1 MNYFRINYH
10 NENSNIS
17 IIILFLGNYFDNT
30 DLTIGKL
37 EKMLKNDEYEEFKP
51 FMKKSEFNKIVN
63 NQCKLFIVDD
73 NIYGDDSIYDIKH
86 KIILQFKKLDIDLL
100 VEEIY
105 MFGETLFYYDN
116 EELFEK
122 LSKNN
127 ESVKDENMN
136 DLMIN
141 LVNNKKRKDK
151 YSFSEFVD
159 LGFDNTPIH
168 KYISLGIKLNEKLSA
183 NPIKKIT
190 ASDNR
195 SIVENNR
202 LLYEY
207 RLDKNEINIINF
219 NNFTLDTEIIKTYF
233 PMLTSY
239 GIENKND
246 MTTQRNTLKNNLYNS
261 ITSNTINKFSNIKYF
276 NDYSDTKKV
285 TNIKIQYISVFL
297 KSLQSINLPLEH
309 VFKLYKTSEE
319 IPLIKFNPGSKK
331 EYMFRLYSNESTT
344 QNVKLPFVN
353 KSIIRRYLVESRG
366 KVNVY
371 ITFYIHINNSTVM
384 NINLFENG
392 DVEIVFD
399 CKVKSYEYNEV
410 EKIIKEKFDMFVTSI
425 YDLSVIQNHFKFSNF
440 SKINGNNILIN
451 DFVYTFDY
459 TFNGNVKNLNKK
471 IDEISGNIAYIFKL
485 VHNSSVNIA
494 FDFERISTYT
504 RNTPKMLV
512 NINNKLLN
520 VYVEHVSDIFYVNSI
535 MNYFTGLINI
545 IEKKKEISES
555 KLSVLKDIDE
565 SIVNKDVYFDKF
577 NNNDDEQENV
587 VEEKEV
593 IEYENEGDNED
604 DIIDNESIGFSET
617 SEKSV
622 FENDENVD
630 EIIDDENIEAKK
642 DDVEYKEKVDSDE
655 VRKDSIIQ
663 DESYDETESVGLG
676 YESDGSVFGGVK
688 KYYDYKQQRIKSYDP
703 KLFDK
708 NKELEEDISLKY
720 KAFSKTCP
728 TSEHR
733 QPIILSKEEKD
744 YIDSNFP
751 NTYGNHFLEYSYDP
765 KNPYYYI
772 CPRYWCVEKN
782 ISLGEEHVKKD
793 SNGNIVSDFCKD
805 DGEYGTIITSDLQRQ
820 HRDKD
825 DPNKY
830 LYNRPGFGKSCI
842 PCCFKQGNE
851 INEIAKLDPNNP
863 KDSKKIK
870 TLQEKIKTKEQQLLK
885 PETKCQLVN
894 EDREIEDRSP
904 IEQKINKKSKIQFN
918 YIKQHDKIPLEKYQL
933 GEISNNIKQFL
944 HVNED
949 YYRFGVENNRKQ
961 SYIACISCV
970 YAFEDIQ
977 ENIDLENMVKKIKN
991 VSAFKKEILKMID
1004 IDTFSQYHNGDLNVM
1019 FSSDVKNKNIKV
1031 KNYSSSKFYN
1041 EKEYSVYFQE
1051 LINSYENFIKFMKGD
1066 SSYINYHQLWEI
1078 TTSTIFKGKYNLVI
1092 IEYDNNGNVYLVCP
1106 ENNYAHQLEKFDER
1120 KSSIILLKYNEFFEP
1135 LFMYKKNVKND
1146 SFTPIHTKN
1155 MLSTFFKNISYL
1167 YKNSSFCGVQPSI
1180 NDEDN
1185 KYRYMYNTST
1195 FVYDTLRKY
1204 KIKILKQVINYQ
1216 YQNIGFIIQ
1225 YKNKNLFL
1233 PNYPTKSINDIDI
1246 IYVNDKE
1253 MEKFVQKYSD
1263 MVKLMDDL
1271 FIETNK
1277 EIPCTIKSK
1286 MIHKD
1291 NIIGVYT
1298 VSNEFIRTIP
1308 EKNKYNDKIQS
1319 HVNLSTQKDGSYL
1332 DPFHIDDIIHNKL
1345 KVNSYDEDTYKL
1357 LQNQN
1362 MYTMFRKRMLFIL
1375 SDISNK
1381 KHLMDIIKLN
1391 NTYNLNYESKFLEIS
1406 KILIDITKNKIG
1418 FTKKK
1423 KNIEQ
1428 HMKDIKKSNE
1438 FPQHHLLNDS
1448 DNEKSFYNKLVD
1460 EIIRYKQMNIFFKL
1474 PRQYVSNNLYG
1485 FNLDSNEII
1494 TFQSFLLQDDFFQ
1507 NNDYDLKLYNDN
1519 FNLSQPLKSTL
1530 YSNEVLEN
1538 DIQKKLV
1545 LGRNKLTNENVYL
1558 SIE

>member
-37 EKMLKNDEYEEFKP
+37 EKMLKNDDYEEFKP

-63 NQCKLFIVDD
+63 KQCKLLMVDN

-86 KIILQFKKLDIDLL
+86 KIILQLKKLDTDLL

-105 MFGETLFYYDN
+105 MFGETLFHYNN
-116 EELFEK
+116 EELFEN

-127 ESVKDENMN
+127 ESIKDENMN

-141 LVNNKKRKDK
+141 LVINKKRNDK

-159 LGFDNTPIH
+159 LGFNNTSIR
-168 KYISLGIKLNEKLSA
+168 KYVSLGVKLNEKLSS
-183 NPIKKIT
+183 NPMKKIT

-195 SIVENNR
+195 SVVENNR
-202 LLYEY
+202 LLHEY
-207 RLDKNEINIINF
+207 KLDKNEINIISTRYL
-219 NNFTLDTEIIKTYF
+219 TLDAEIIKTYF

-239 GIENKND
+239 GIENID
-246 MTTQRNTLKNNLYNS
+246 DITTQRNTLKNNSYNS
-261 ITSNTINKFSNIKYF
+261 ITTNTINKFSNIKYF
-276 NDYSDTKKV
+276 NDYSDKKKV
-285 TNIKIQYISVFL
+285 TNMKIQYISIFL

-309 VFKLYKTSEE
+309 IFKLYKTSEK

-331 EYMFRLYSNESTT
+331 EYVFRLYSNESTT
-344 QNVKLPFVN
+344 QNIKLPFVN

-366 KVNVY
+366 KVNLY
-371 ITFYIHINNSTVM
+371 ITFYIHINESTVM

-410 EKIIKEKFDMFVTSI
+410 EKIVKEKFDIFVKSI
-425 YDLSVIQNHFKFSNF
+425 YELNVIQKHFEFSIF
-440 SKINGNNILIN
+440 SKINGNNVLIN
-451 DFVYTFDY
+451 DLIYTFDY

-471 IDEISGNIAYIFKL
+471 IDEISGNIEYIFNL
-485 VHNSSVNIA
+485 VHNSNVNIA
-494 FDFERISTYT
+494 FDFKRISTYT
-504 RNTPKMLV
+504 RNTPKMLIT
-512 NINNKLLN
+512 INNKLLT
-520 VYVEHVSDIFYVNSI
+520 VYVEHVTDIFYVDSI
-535 MNYFTGLINI
+535 LNYFTGLINI
-545 IEKKKEISES
+545 IEKKKEINES
-555 KLSVLKDIDE
+555 KLSLLKDIDE
-565 SIVNKDVYFDKF
+565 SIVNKDVYFEKF
-577 NNNDDEQENV
+577 NNDGDEQENIL
-587 VEEKEV
+587 EEKEI
-593 IEYENEGDNED
+593 IEFENEGDDE
-604 DIIDNESIGFSET
+604 DIIFDNESIGFSET

-622 FENDENVD
+622 FENDE
-630 EIIDDENIEAKK
+630 IIDEEVVEDENIE
-642 DDVEYKEKVDSDE
+642 KEKEDLKQEEKIDEKKNESVVQDDSD
-655 VRKDSIIQ
+655 
-663 DESYDETESVGLG
+663 DETESVGLG

-793 SNGNIVSDFCKD
+793 SNGNIISDFCKD

-825 DPNKY
+825 DPNTY

-851 INEIAKLDPNNP
+851 INEIAKLDKNNP
-863 KDSKKIK
+863 KDQKRIK

-885 PETKCQLVN
+885 SEPRCQLMN
-894 EDREIEDRSP
+894 ESREIEDDNR
-904 IEQKINKKSKIQFN
+904 IEQKTTKKSKIQFN
-918 YIKQHDKIPLEKYQL
+918 YIKQYDKIPLEKFQL
-933 GEISNNIKQFL
+933 GEISNYIKQFL

-961 SYIACISCV
+961 SYIACISCI
-970 YAFEDIQ
+970 YAFENIQGDTDI
-977 ENIDLENMVKKIKN
+977 ENIVKKIKN
-991 VSAFKKEILKMID
+991 INAFKKEILKMID
-1004 IDTFSQYHNGDLNVM
+1004 IDTYSQYHNGDLNIM
-1019 FSSDVKNKNIKV
+1019 FSSDKKKNIKV
-1031 KNYSSSKFYN
+1031 KNYSSSRFYN
-1041 EKEYSVYFQE
+1041 EKEHLKYFEE
-1051 LINSYENFIKFMKGD
+1051 LIQSYENFIDFMKDD
-1066 SSYINYHQLWEI
+1066 STYINYHQLWEI
-1078 TTSTIFKGKYNLVI
+1078 TTFTIFKNKYNLVI

-1106 ENNYAHQLEKFDER
+1106 ENNYAYQLEKFDER

-1155 MLSTFFKNISYL
+1155 MLSTFFKNISHL

-1185 KYRYMYNTST
+1185 KYKYMYNTST
-1195 FVYDTLRKY
+1195 FVYDTLQKY
-1204 KIKILKQVINYQ
+1204 NIKILKQVMNYQ

-1225 YKNKNLFL
+1225 YKNNDFFL
-1233 PNYPTKSINDIDI
+1233 PNYPTKSIDDVDFIYLND
-1246 IYVNDKE
+1246 NQ
-1253 MEKFVQKYSD
+1253 MEKFLQKYSD
-1263 MVKLMDDL
+1263 LVKLMDDL

-1277 EIPCTIKSK
+1277 EIPCKIKSK

-1291 NIIGVYT
+1291 DIVGVYT
-1298 VSNEFIRTIP
+1298 VSNEFIRTLP

-1319 HVNLSTQKDGSYL
+1319 HINLSTQKDGSYL
-1332 DPFHIDDIIHNKL
+1332 DHYHVDDIIRSKL
-1345 KVNSYDEDTYKL
+1345 KINSYDEDTYKL

-1362 MYTMFRKRMLFIL
+1362 IYTMFRKRMLFIL
-1375 SDISNK
+1375 SGISNK
-1381 KHLMDIIKLN
+1381 KHLLEIIKLN
-1391 NTYNLNYESKFLEIS
+1391 NTYNLTYESKFLEIN
-1406 KILIDITKNKIG
+1406 KILVSITKNKIG
-1418 FTKKK
+1418 FTTKKK
-1423 KNIEQ
+1423 TIEN
-1428 HMKDIKKSNE
+1428 HIEDIKKLNE
-1438 FPQHHLLNDS
+1438 FPQYHLLNNS
-1448 DNEKSFYNKLVD
+1448 DNEKNFYNKLVD
-1460 EIIRYKQMNIFFKL
+1460 EMIRYKQMNVFYKL
-1474 PRQYVSNNLYG
+1474 PRQYISNDLYD
-1485 FNLDSNEII
+1485 FNIGNDEII

-1507 NNDYDLKLYNDN
+1507 NNDYELKLYNDN
-1519 FNLSQPLKSTL
+1519 FNLSQPLKSIL